1 MGRKKR
7 PFYRIVAVDS
17 RKARDGAYLDNLGF
31 YNPLTDPVE
40 LLINEERALHWLQK
54 GAIPSETVRSLL
66 SRKGIM
72 LKWDMM
78 RRGVDA
84 PRMEEELKKWEVLQ
98 MEKARRREALV
109 AQKRRAGVAAM
120 AADGAQQQAPAA
132 PPEPAPETPP
142 EAATP
147 AAE

>member
-1 MGRKKR
+1 
-7 PFYRIVAVDS
+7 
-17 RKARDGAYLDNLGF
+17 
-31 YNPLTDPVE
+31 
-40 LLINEERALHWLQK
+40 
-54 GAIPSETVRSLL
+54 
-66 SRKGIM
+66 M